1 MLFQSKDFPSKNNE
15 LNQFKYISTYKMGQ
29 IGITKLIEEPFKTS
43 LNKENNLSS
52 QHIQINQSPSNNN
65 TNNTN
70 TNNTNTNTNTNTYKA
85 IDNISNKKIIKNHH
99 SSSHNVFHNQSSSD
113 FNCYKKRIN
122 KSNKKANIM
131 NNKIDKNEK
140 NESVKL
146 NKNQFSKTTNNL
158 CLYMNNIDNNIY
170 NKNSYKNS
178 KAKIKSKSNSK
189 IQSVSEYSNYILSS
203 RTPSSIK
210 RNPEKLAISK
220 LTGIEKNEKNTNSFQ
235 KDNFNGLYL
244 KTSNNQ
250 SCMDIIQ
257 NSKKKKEEAKLD
269 TNYQMTEFNT
279 YLKVRKRSDI
289 QSQKYSNSNIKTESN
304 KLISSC
310 FLNKENKNNELSEI
324 KDNIYLSE
332 VLSNEDNIK
341 GKPKIKLIYEG
352 NKNTN
357 RLYTET
363 NQKEKELNS
372 NFEDNISPKNKNKQ
386 NINKNIYISN
396 NFYNNKRKSSMNK
409 NKNKFGFKTYSQT
422 KNIENYSTKSK
433 DKKEENININNF
445 NKTKS
450 NYNSKNKNSY
460 KSRKNYSVNTSK
472 KQAIKESDIKENK
485 NHKINFRYNSFVDIN
500 NNDNNM
506 KKEKNNKNNNKENI
520 INRDIKFENPE
531 ELHFFMVNLTQN
543 YIKANTK
550 F

>member
-279 YLKVRKRSDI
+279 YLKVRKD
-289 QSQKYSNSNIKTESN
+289 Q
-304 KLISSC
+304 
-310 FLNKENKNNELSEI
+310 
-324 KDNIYLSE
+324 IYK
-332 VLSNEDNIK
+332 V
-341 GKPKIKLIYEG
+341 
-352 NKNTN
+352 
-357 RLYTET
+357 
-363 NQKEKELNS
+363 
-372 NFEDNISPKNKNKQ
+372 
-386 NINKNIYISN
+386 KNILI
-396 NFYNNKRKSSMNK
+396 
-409 NKNKFGFKTYSQT
+409 Q
-422 KNIENYSTKSK
+422 I
-433 DKKEENININNF
+433 
-445 NKTKS
+445 
-450 NYNSKNKNSY
+450 
-460 KSRKNYSVNTSK
+460 
-472 KQAIKESDIKENK
+472 
-485 NHKINFRYNSFVDIN
+485 
-500 NNDNNM
+500 
-506 KKEKNNKNNNKENI
+506 
-520 INRDIKFENPE
+520 
-531 ELHFFMVNLTQN
+531 
-543 YIKANTK
+543 
-550 F
+550 